1 MIPCHAVAAPAAARR
16 STLLAEALH
25 RVAASKYT
33 CTRVLEHE
41 PGTAAGAGRRL
52 RIGTPPRPV
61 RPPRAT
67 RCPKRPDGIE
77 RELSGQLDACP
88 FGQRR
93 MRTAA
98 SDRTPPR
105 PTSVTTMSGQL

>member
-1 MIPCHAVAAPAAARR
+1 MIPCHAVAARR

-41 PGTAAGAGRRL
+41 PGTAAGPGRRL
-52 RIGTPPRPV
+52 RIGHRRGRST
-61 RPPRAT
+61 PRAT
-67 RCPKRPDGIE
+67 RCPERSDCIE
-77 RELSGQLDACP
+77 REPFGQLDAHP
-88 FGQRR
+88 FGHPH

-98 SDRTPPR
+98 SDRIPLR
-105 PTSVTTMSGQL
+105 PTSVTTRQN

>member
-1 MIPCHAVAAPAAARR
+1 LKMIPGQAVAAPAAAPR

-33 CTRVLEHE
+33 YTRVLEHE

-61 RPPRAT
+61 QPPRAT
-67 RCPKRPDGIE
+67 RCPKRSDGIE
-77 RELSGQLDACP
+77 REP
-88 FGQRR
+88 FG
-93 MRTAA
+93 
-98 SDRTPPR
+98 
-105 PTSVTTMSGQL
+105 